1 MRVVAHLIS
10 VLLLVPGIVV
20 ASIVVAIGHVT
31 AQPDFAR
38 LVNAVLD
45 LMLGFLPFAL
55 LVVVVWFALAV
66 LGFSRRWQRPAAISV
81 AAIAAATS
89 AVILWPDGASAL
101 AERWGLLVPAAGALV
116 IGIWLAS
123 TEWPEPMRSIAPGPT
138 ASASPPLSVP
148 AAPSFGIDEAP
159 RHIDGP
165 R

>member
-55 LVVVVWFALAV
+55 LVVAVWFALAV
-66 LGFSRRWQRPAAISV
+66 LGFSRRWQRAAAISV

-89 AVILWPDGASAL
+89 AVILGSDGASAL
-101 AERWGLLVPAAGALV
+101 TERWGLLVPAAGALV

-123 TEWPEPMRSIAPGPT
+123 TEWPEPLRAGPAQST
-138 ASASPPLSVP
+138 ASCAR
-148 AAPSFGIDEAP
+148 P
-159 RHIDGP
+159 RIGGP